1 MDTLSRDSSSG
12 SGSIMPMAGLI
23 AAVVALVLGIAA
35 LVKLSTLQKTVAQHG
50 EEIPKIATLEN
61 DVRATSTKAEAD
73 MKNLRA
79 GVQTALDQVGAEI
92 GTMRGQLTKIE
103 EAQKARAASPGGKG
117 GGAPTGVRNADGTYS
132 IAPGDTFAKIAK
144 KFGMRLDSIQA
155 ENPGVDASHL
165 RVGQKIRLPAK

>member
-1 MDTLSRDSSSG
+1 
-12 SGSIMPMAGLI
+12 MPMAGLI

-61 DVRATSTKAEAD
+61 DVRATSTKADTD

-92 GTMRGQLTKIE
+92 GTMRGQLTKME
-103 EAQKARAASPGGKG
+103 EAQKARAAAPGGKG
-117 GGAPTGVRNADGTYS
+117 GKGGSAPTGVRNADGTYS

-144 KFGMRLDSIQA
+144 KFGMRMDSIQA
-155 ENPGVDASHL
+155 ENPGVDSSHL

>member
-92 GTMRGQLTKIE
+92 GTMRGQITKIE
-103 EAQKARAASPGGKG
+103 EAQKARAAAPGKG
-117 GGAPTGVRNADGTYS
+117 GAAPTGVRNADGTYS